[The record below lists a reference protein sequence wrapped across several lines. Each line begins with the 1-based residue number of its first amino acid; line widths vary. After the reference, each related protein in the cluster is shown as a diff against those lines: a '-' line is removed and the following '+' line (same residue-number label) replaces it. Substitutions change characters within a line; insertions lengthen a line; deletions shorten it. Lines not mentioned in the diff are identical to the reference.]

1 MEQAQFGVLEIDWF
15 IASLQPMRWIKVP
28 GGRSRARRGRT
39 YSATRYPCQP
49 LRECIFWTTDV
60 ERPNKKRCHLRM
72 SYGTNIGD
80 AYRQL
85 GVVGASKS
93 QIRDRNGSGIL
104 CRSKSANLGLVLPE
118 IAEPLGRKFA
128 ISNRMLDV
136 LVAEIVLQRPS
147 IHTLIG

>member
-1 MEQAQFGVLEIDWF
+1 MEQAQFAVLEIDWF

-49 LRECIFWTTDV
+49 LRECIFWTTDA

-85 GVVGASKS
+85 GVCAG
-93 QIRDRNGSGIL
+93 RIL
-104 CRSKSANLGLVLPE
+104 KG
-118 IAEPLGRKFA
+118 AEPADL
-128 ISNRMLDV
+128 S
-136 LVAEIVLQRPS
+136 
-147 IHTLIG
+147 HTVIEVRADR